1 MPPAKCLS
9 WTAALPYAAT
19 AASFFDRRGVSARRF
34 NPFADSRCDGIIC
47 PHMTAEPYRFGSGL
61 LTDLYELAMAAGYV
75 ETGFEANATFE
86 MIVRSLPERRN
97 FLIAAGL
104 DQALHFL
111 ENLRFSAAEI
121 DYLRGLP
128 VFQHISARF
137 FDYLAGFRFQ
147 GEVWAMP
154 EGTTFF
160 PGEPILRVTA
170 AVGEAQVAETALLAI
185 LHFQTMIASKAARI
199 VSAAAGKRVVEFGS
213 RRAHGVE
220 AGIFAARASYL
231 AGCSGTSNSYAGF
244 HFGIP
249 VFGTQAHSWIM
260 AHEHEDE
267 AFRKFVDVFHG
278 ETTLLV
284 DTYDVRAAIERLIH
298 SGCKPRGVRLDS
310 GDLVA
315 DSIWARQK
323 LDDAGW
329 TDVRVFASG
338 DLDEDRIASLLA
350 AGAKIEAFG
359 VGTALVVSADAPALG
374 MIYKLVELERRG
386 EVRFPAKFSE
396 SKLTYPGRKQVFRSA
411 PAEGTFNGDLI
422 ALEAEAQDFA
432 PGFAPL
438 LRPVMRDGKRLAIVP
453 RGKEALSDARERCGR
468 EISSLPPE
476 LRSLSHVRVPYPVR
490 YSAKLDDLLA
500 QESRRLGIEPDEVSR
515 ARGHV

>member
-1 MPPAKCLS
+1 MTVRS
-9 WTAALPYAAT
+9 
-19 AASFFDRRGVSARRF
+19 
-34 NPFADSRCDGIIC
+34 NPFADSHGNGIIC
-47 PHMTAEPYRFGSGL
+47 PPMTAELYRFGSGL

-86 MIVRSLPERRN
+86 MIVRSLPERRT

-104 DQALHFL
+104 DQALDFL
-111 ENLRFSAAEI
+111 ENLRFTSGEI
-121 DYLRGLP
+121 EYLRALP
-128 VFQHISARF
+128 VFKHISARF
-137 FDYLAGFRFQ
+137 FDSLRGFRFR

-154 EGTTFF
+154 EGTIFF

-170 AVGEAQVAETALLAI
+170 AVGEAQIAETALLAI

-199 VSAAAGKRVVEFGS
+199 VFAAAGKRVVEFGS
-213 RRAHGVE
+213 RRAHGIE
-220 AGIFAARASYL
+220 AGVFAARASYL

-244 HFGIP
+244 HFGVPI
-249 VFGTQAHSWIM
+249 FGTQAHSWIM
-260 AHEHEDE
+260 AHEREDE
-267 AFRKFVDVFHG
+267 AFQKFVDVFHG

-298 SGCKPRGVRLDS
+298 MGCKPRGVRLDS

-329 TDVRVFASG
+329 SDVGVFASG

-374 MIYKLVELERRG
+374 MIYKLVELERQG

-411 PAEGTFNGDLI
+411 PDGAFRGDVI
-422 ALEAEAQDFA
+422 ALESEAQDFSHMQ
-432 PGFAPL
+432 APL
-438 LRPVMRDGKRLAIVP
+438 LRPVMRGGKRLAIVP

-476 LRSLSHVRVPYPVR
+476 LHSLSHVATPYPVH
-490 YSAKLDDLLA
+490 YSAKLDELLTR
-500 QESRRLGIEPDEVSR
+500 ESRRLGIEPGEVSR